1 MEKIER
7 ETAQQAQIQEL
18 PVSGLSSEEVLAQK
32 AAGHVNIVKE
42 KTGKSY
48 GKIIADN
55 LFRIFNLMYLVVTVV
70 LIIAQTEITNF
81 SYLLIVVPNILI
93 AIIQEIRAKKTVEKL
108 SVTTDPKATVIRD
121 GVLCEINV
129 SEIVLGDVLKI
140 EMGKQVLS
148 DAVVISGVAEANES
162 MLTGE
167 SNAIKKEEGDTV
179 LAGSFLV
186 SGSVYVKVVR
196 VGKDNYVHKIES
208 AAKCFKAPA
217 SNLFRD
223 LNRLVKYIL
232 LIMVPLAVAILIS
245 NYFALK
251 GNIQM
256 TLNKTAGSV
265 IGMIPAG
272 LYLLITVTLSV
283 SVIILSKKR
292 TLVQDMYSIE
302 MLASADVLCL
312 DKTGTIT
319 DGTMC
324 VTAFEALGGADEDE
338 VRKIIAKIEGAEQ
351 SINNTSRALIDYFGS
366 EIVEIKE
373 RIPFSS
379 ARKYSAVSFSDGTIY
394 AIGAPHFVP
403 CEVSSALEE
412 QIKARASEGER
423 VLLISK
429 ICAGEKMGVA
439 IGMVA
444 IADRIRPNAKET
456 ILKFQN
462 QGVSVKI
469 ISGDHAATVSTI
481 AGRVGVENADKYIS
495 CENLTDEQL
504 MAAAEEY
511 VVFGRVTP
519 EQKVLLVKTLKANGH
534 TVAMTGDG
542 VNDTL
547 ALKESNCAIA
557 MADGSEVAR
566 KISQIVLLDSDFSAL
581 PSVVYEGRKCIN
593 NVRGSAMLYLMK
605 TVFVICL
612 SLFAVCTMQGY
623 PLEPRQ
629 MILVEMFV
637 IGISTV
643 LLALEPNDKRIEGSF
658 IQTVVIQSI
667 PLALVML
674 IPVFITMILAA
685 FGFGISLDCRN
696 STITLV
702 LTVVGFIN
710 LVSVCYPF
718 TKWRVGVCLSIGF
731 ALLTTI
737 CGSIYLGYALPSLG
751 VSGDILGILPAFEN
765 VLFFVGMMGIGVC
778 LAVLMSI
785 FRPSLERLVYRV
797 ANKLKKENSNF
808 K

>member
-1 MEKIER
+1 MEKNER
-7 ETAQQAQIQEL
+7 EAASVATDEA
-18 PVSGLSSEEVLAQK
+18 PVIGLTSEEVEQQR
-32 AAGHVNIVKE
+32 AAGHVNVVKE

-55 LFRIFNLMYLVVTVV
+55 LITFFNLMYIAVTVV
-70 LIIAQTEITNF
+70 LISVGAEIANLT
-81 SYLLIVVPNILI
+81 YLLIVTPNVLI

-108 SVTTDPKATVIRD
+108 SVTTEPRATVMRD
-121 GVLCEINV
+121 GVLCEIDV
-129 SEIVLGDVLKI
+129 KDIVLGDVIKI

-167 SNAIKKEEGDTV
+167 SNAIKKTEGETV

-186 SGSVYVKVVR
+186 SGSVFAKVIR

-208 AAKCFKAPA
+208 AAKGFKAPA

-223 LNRLVKYIL
+223 LNRLIKYISI
-232 LIMVPLAVAILIS
+232 IMVPITVAILIS
-245 NYFALK
+245 NYVAFDGDVQEMIK
-251 GNIQM
+251 
-256 TLNKTAGSV
+256 KTAGSV

-272 LYLLITVTLSV
+272 LYLLITVTLTL
-283 SVIILSKKR
+283 SVILLSKKR

-324 VTAFEALGGADEDE
+324 VSSVLPLGGVSSDELCSI
-338 VRKIIAKIEGAEQ
+338 VRKIEGAEQ
-351 SINNTSRALIDYFGS
+351 SINNTSRALIEHFGT
-366 EIVEIKE
+366 EAAEVKE
-373 RIPFSS
+373 RVPFSS
-379 ARKYSAVSFSDGTIY
+379 ARKYSAVSFGDGGIF

-403 CEVSSALEE
+403 CPVSAELEE
-412 QIKARASEGER
+412 KISEHAALGER
-423 VLLISK
+423 VLLIAKLS
-429 ICAGEKMGVA
+429 CVEELGEAV
-439 IGMVA
+439 GMVA

-456 ILKFQN
+456 IAKFQE
-462 QGVSVKI
+462 QGVAVKI
-469 ISGDHAATVSTI
+469 ISGDHAKTVSSI
-481 AGRVGVENADKYIS
+481 AARVGVNNAEKFIS
-495 CENLTDEQL
+495 CENISDEEL

-511 VVFGRVTP
+511 AVFGRVTP

-581 PSVVYEGRKCIN
+581 PSVVHEGRKCIN

-612 SLFAVCTMQGY
+612 SIFAVCTMQGY

-629 MILVEMFV
+629 MILIELFV

-658 IQTVVIQSI
+658 ISTVVIQSI
-667 PLALVML
+667 PLALCML
-674 IPVFITMILAA
+674 IPVFVTMILAA
-685 FGFGISLDCRN
+685 FGLGISQECRN

-702 LTVVGFIN
+702 LTAVSYIN

-718 TKWRVGVCLSIGF
+718 TKWRVGVCASIGF
-731 ALLTTI
+731 ALVATI
-737 CGSIYLGYALPSLG
+737 CGSIYLGYALPGLG
-751 VSGDILGILPAFEN
+751 IGSDLLGILPAFEN
-765 VLFFVGMMGIGVC
+765 ILFFLGMMGVGVC

-785 FRPSLERLVYRV
+785 YRPSLERLVYRV
-797 ANKLKKENSNF
+797 ADKLKRENF
-808 K
+808 KK

>member
-7 ETAQQAQIQEL
+7 ETAENTEIQAL
-18 PVSGLSSEEVLAQK
+18 PVSGLSSDEVLEKK
-32 AAGHVNIVKE
+32 ALGQVNIVKE
-42 KTGKSY
+42 KPGKSY

-55 LFRIFNLMYLVVTVV
+55 LFRIFNLMYLIVTVV
-70 LIIAQTEITNF
+70 LIFAQTEVTNF
-81 SYLLIVVPNILI
+81 TYLLIVVPNILI
-93 AIIQEIRAKKTVEKL
+93 AIIQEIRAKRTVEKL
-108 SVTTDPKATVIRD
+108 SVTTDPKAAVIRD
-121 GVLCEINV
+121 GVLCEIDV
-129 SEIVLGDVLKI
+129 SEIVLGDVIKI

-148 DAVVISGVAEANES
+148 DAVVVSGVAEANES

-167 SNAIKKEEGDTV
+167 SNAIKKQEGDTV

-186 SGSVYVKVVR
+186 SGSVYAKVVR
-196 VGKDNYVHKIES
+196 VGKDNYVHKIET
-208 AAKCFKAPA
+208 AAKGFKAPA

-223 LNRLVKYIL
+223 LNRLIKYIL

-245 NYFALK
+245 NYIAFD

-256 TLNKTAGSV
+256 MLKKTAGSV

-324 VTAFEALGGADEDE
+324 VTKALGLSGTSDDEL
-338 VRKIIAKIEGAEQ
+338 RSIIARIEGAEQ
-351 SINNTSRALIDYFGS
+351 SINNTSRALIEYFGTES
-366 EIVEIKE
+366 VEITD

-379 ARKYSAVSFSDGTIY
+379 ERKYSAVSFSGGETY

-403 CEVSSALEE
+403 CPVSAELEE
-412 QIKARASEGER
+412 KIRLHASEGER
-423 VLLISK
+423 VLLVARLSEG
-429 ICAGEKMGVA
+429 GEGVA
-439 IGMVA
+439 VGMVA

-456 ILKFQN
+456 ILKFQE
-462 QGVSVKI
+462 QGVTVKI

-481 AGRVGVENADKYIS
+481 ASRVSVKDAEKYIS
-495 CENLTDEQL
+495 CESLTDEEL

-511 VVFGRVTP
+511 TVFGRVTP

-605 TVFVICL
+605 TVFVVCL
-612 SLFAVCTMQGY
+612 SLFAVCSMQGY

-629 MILVEMFV
+629 MILVELFV

-667 PLALVML
+667 PLAIVML
-674 IPVFITMILAA
+674 IPVFITMLLAA
-685 FGFGISLDCRN
+685 FGFGVSQECRN

-702 LTVVGFIN
+702 LTAVSFIN
-710 LVSVCYPF
+710 LLSVCYPF
-718 TKWRVGVCLSIGF
+718 TKWRVGVCASIGF

-737 CGSIYLGYALPSLG
+737 CGSLYIGYAIPSLG
-751 VSGDILGILPAFEN
+751 VSGDLLGILPAFEN
-765 VLFFVGMMGIGVC
+765 IFFFLGMMGVGVC

-785 FRPSLERLVYRV
+785 FRPSLERFVYRV
-797 ANKLKKENSNF
+797 AEKLKKENSRF

>member
-7 ETAQQAQIQEL
+7 EAVAVNESEDL
-18 PVSGLSSEEVLAQK
+18 PVSGLSSDEVLAEK

-42 KTGKSY
+42 KVGKSY

-70 LIIAQTEITNF
+70 LIFAQTEVTNF
-81 SYLLIVVPNILI
+81 TYLLIVVPNILI
-93 AIIQEIRAKKTVEKL
+93 AIIQEIRAKKTVERL

-121 GVLCEINV
+121 GRLCEIDV

-167 SNAIKKEEGDTV
+167 SNAIKKKEGDTV

-186 SGSVYVKVVR
+186 SGSVFVKVVR
-196 VGKDNYVHKIES
+196 VGKDNYVHKIET
-208 AAKCFKAPA
+208 AAKGFKAPA

-223 LNRLVKYIL
+223 LNRLIKYIL
-232 LIMVPLAVAILIS
+232 FIMVPLAVAILIS
-245 NYFALK
+245 NYIAFD
-251 GNIQM
+251 GDIQM
-256 TLNKTAGSV
+256 MLKKTAGSV

-324 VTAFEALGGADEDE
+324 VTAFEAMGGLEE
-338 VRKIIAKIEGAEQ
+338 SELRSIIARIEGAEQ
-351 SINNTSRALIDYFGS
+351 SINNTSRALIEHFGTES
-366 EIVEIKE
+366 VEITD

-379 ARKYSAVSFSDGTIY
+379 ERKYSAVSFSGGETY

-403 CEVSSALEE
+403 CPVSDELEE
-412 QIKARASEGER
+412 KIKLRASEGER
-423 VLLISK
+423 VLLVARLSSD
-429 ICAGEKMGVA
+429 GSSGVA
-439 IGMVA
+439 VGMVA

-456 ILKFQN
+456 ILKFQE
-462 QGVSVKI
+462 QGVTVKI

-481 AGRVGVENADKYIS
+481 ASRVSVKGAEKYIS
-495 CENLTDEQL
+495 CERLTDEEL

-511 VVFGRVTP
+511 TVFGRVTP

-605 TVFVICL
+605 TVFVVCL
-612 SLFAVCTMQGY
+612 SLFAVCSMQGY

-629 MILVEMFV
+629 MILVELFV

-674 IPVFITMILAA
+674 IPVFITMLLAA
-685 FGFGISLDCRN
+685 FGFNVSQECRN

-710 LVSVCYPF
+710 LLSVCYPF
-718 TKWRVGVCLSIGF
+718 TKWRVGVCASIGF

-737 CGSIYLGYALPSLG
+737 CGSLYIGYAFPSLG
-751 VSGDILGILPAFEN
+751 VSGDLLGILPAFEN
-765 VLFFVGMMGIGVC
+765 IFFFLGMMGIGVC

-785 FRPSLERLVYRV
+785 FRPSLERFVYRV
-797 ANKLKKENSNF
+797 AEKLKKENF
-808 K
+808 KFK